1 MERRVPK
8 FDPRSPLPGRAVF
21 EMRATA
27 VGQAS
32 PMRLRVACAAGLLLA
47 AALTVFPR
55 WWWIGA
61 WPLML
66 ASFGAWGLA
75 MQGTLQLD
83 VDGVPAPTLRFLY
96 RAIRVVSVIV
106 GAASLLVGL
115 VTLLAAGMGMTGP
128 TR

>member
-1 MERRVPK
+1 MPK
-8 FDPRSPLPGRAVF
+8 FDPRSPLPRRAVF

-32 PMRLRVACAAGLLLA
+32 PARLRVACGAGLLLA
-47 AALTVFPR
+47 TATLLVPR

-66 ASFGAWGLA
+66 ACFCAWALA
-75 MQGTLQLD
+75 MQGTLHLD
-83 VDGVPAPTLRFLY
+83 VEGIEAPRARMLY
-96 RAIRVVSVIV
+96 RLVR
-106 GAASLLVGL
+106 GAAMVVGGACAVVGL
-115 VTLLAAGMGMTGP
+115 VTILAAGMGIAPP